1 MKQIKNNNKKEKQLE
16 QPDGVFSFQSFFQ
29 TLERDRFFH
38 TTYQYDTLI
47 ERAAV
52 NGTTPPLHEQLA
64 ALADFNRICDAFEKA
79 HKGNGVLQVSL
90 ALAET
95 HRGASRDKQRQAK
108 ADTQTDTQSDTHG
121 HRHTQSDTQRHTET
135 HIDTDTHSQTH
146 TLTDT
151 HTHTHRYTRTHGYV
165 QLSFLTLFY
174 FPLPLLLVF
183 APILFLPH
191 FPSFPPQLKE
201 QGQST
206 QVRSCTQLKQG
217 LDNGAGLL
225 IRFEDFPLSPVN
237 DLVAALQD
245 GVQAAFGTQSTI
257 HTYLATQQD
266 SRALM
271 PHTDPYDVVVV
282 QLHGTKHWTSCI
294 PAPEQPDAKHHEQQ
308 RGGEPQNHASLSPAQ
323 LGQLQEIRRERQ
335 QGCTA
340 YLDDHLKGMRCSNFT
355 LRQGDTMYLPKGIIH
370 YALAGPEGS
379 AHVTISLERRGIT
392 WADALAFGVSLAPAT
407 SNAALLQARWR
418 KAVLNMVSE
427 DVGVLYLEAMPT
439 WALAPSSTACA
450 APASQLARDTLA
462 EAFISSFVQ
471 RCNQAWPFFNAVS
484 IAAGDLAAMAG
495 HSSARALLDSVCTP
509 EIAADILERLC
520 TDGRLPVDTT
530 SPSFRATVSTSAL
543 TEVRTFSEE
552 SKVGKHACV
561 CVYVC
566 VCVRPYVC
574 VSVEGR
580 VLRHHSFPSAF

>member
-1 MKQIKNNNKKEKQLE
+1 
-16 QPDGVFSFQSFFQ
+16 
-29 TLERDRFFH
+29 
-38 TTYQYDTLI
+38 
-47 ERAAV
+47 
-52 NGTTPPLHEQLA
+52 
-64 ALADFNRICDAFEKA
+64 
-79 HKGNGVLQVSL
+79 
-90 ALAET
+90 
-95 HRGASRDKQRQAK
+95 
-108 ADTQTDTQSDTHG
+108 
-121 HRHTQSDTQRHTET
+121 
-135 HIDTDTHSQTH
+135 
-146 TLTDT
+146 
-151 HTHTHRYTRTHGYV
+151 
-165 QLSFLTLFY
+165 
-174 FPLPLLLVF
+174 
-183 APILFLPH
+183 
-191 FPSFPPQLKE
+191 
-201 QGQST
+201 
-206 QVRSCTQLKQG
+206 
-217 LDNGAGLL
+217 
-225 IRFEDFPLSPVN
+225 
-237 DLVAALQD
+237 
-245 GVQAAFGTQSTI
+245 
-257 HTYLATQQD
+257 
-266 SRALM
+266 
-271 PHTDPYDVVVV
+271 
-282 QLHGTKHWTSCI
+282 
-294 PAPEQPDAKHHEQQ
+294 
-308 RGGEPQNHASLSPAQ
+308 
-323 LGQLQEIRRERQ
+323 
-335 QGCTA
+335 
-340 YLDDHLKGMRCSNFT
+340 
-355 LRQGDTMYLPKGIIH
+355 MYLPKGIIH